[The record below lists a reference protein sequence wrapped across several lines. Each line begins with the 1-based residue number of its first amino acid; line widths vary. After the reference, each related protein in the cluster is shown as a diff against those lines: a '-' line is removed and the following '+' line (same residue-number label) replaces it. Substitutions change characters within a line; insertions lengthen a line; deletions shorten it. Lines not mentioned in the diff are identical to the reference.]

1 MTAHMAVGVSCGGLR
16 WNFALTQPQ
25 RPGLAAGTEGAGTK
39 KWEGL
44 RWLASA
50 NTKTRGVKTSEI
62 WMGSMTMLAAGF
74 FRGKSC
80 WVSLQSKSLGTMV
93 TYTV

>member
-1 MTAHMAVGVSCGGLR
+1 MSAHKAVKFSCGSLS

-25 RPGLAAGTEGAGTK
+25 RPGLAAGTEGTVVK

-50 NTKTRGVKTSEI
+50 HTEIHGVKTSEI
-62 WMGSMTMLAAGF
+62 WMGSTTMLAVGF
-74 FRGKSC
+74 FSGESFC
-80 WVSLQSKSLGTMV
+80 VPLQSRSLGTMV
-93 TYTV
+93 IFTV